1 MITRR
6 HNKVII
12 LTFLVGNLF
21 SQTVDELKKI
31 QQAYEEII
39 REQMAKEAISEKL
52 YDDDIIIDDIPTQI
66 LVKPDDIIAYYVQKM
81 ARIRTELDDMKDLL
95 PLVSKKLTL
104 NYYGYDFFYSRDSIS
119 FWQNSP
125 LPDDYPLGSGDEVI
139 ISMWGAAENRI
150 REVIARDGTIFVQNV
165 GLLYLGGKK
174 KSAADAYI
182 NDEFKKMYS
191 TMRGDNPT
199 TFLDVTL
206 GKLKG
211 INVQLTG
218 TVLSPGIH
226 AVNPYSTLTT
236 VLMQTGGIDTTG
248 SLREIM
254 IIRNNTPVDTLD
266 LYALLHGTGTF
277 HDFRLLDWDRIH
289 VPLRNT
295 TIAMDGAV
303 KRPAYYETLQGE
315 TLQDLLRFSGG
326 LQSSASDFMVLTHND
341 DGTRAPQIVSAGTL
355 ENIEVHD
362 GDNIFVP
369 TMSFHDI
376 YVYIS
381 GVIPSPDSYPWF
393 TGMTLKDL
401 LLVSGSLHQQYY
413 NVSDWEHAE
422 LARYDLQESKYILQE
437 INLPAVL
444 NGSVDD
450 NIQLSPY
457 DRLMV
462 PKQQGLKPPGFVT
475 VLGSIYRPGEY
486 TLLNVDENLESVLT
500 RSGGLLP
507 GAFKAG
513 ITIERDTLLLGWSGI
528 ESKLKNRDVIRVPD
542 NPHAVTVLGEVHNPG
557 YFTWKRGKP
566 LRYYLRLAGGL
577 TSRGDKQHIFVKYAN
592 GEGAS
597 VTPWR
602 KPEVRD
608 GATITVSEME
618 IYKDKTSG
626 LEILQTLAGT
636 AGSLATVI
644 LIINSQR

>member
-1 MITRR
+1 M
-6 HNKVII
+6 
-12 LTFLVGNLF
+12 LF
-21 SQTVDELKKI
+21 
-31 QQAYEEII
+31 
-39 REQMAKEAISEKL
+39 R
-52 YDDDIIIDDIPTQI
+52 
-66 LVKPDDIIAYYVQKM
+66 
-81 ARIRTELDDMKDLL
+81 
-95 PLVSKKLTL
+95 
-104 NYYGYDFFYSRDSIS
+104 
-119 FWQNSP
+119 
-125 LPDDYPLGSGDEVI
+125 SGDEVI

-381 GVIPSPDSYPWF
+381 GVIPSQIGRASC
-393 TGMTLKDL
+393 
-401 LLVSGSLHQQYY
+401 
-413 NVSDWEHAE
+413 
-422 LARYDLQESKYILQE
+422 R
-437 INLPAVL
+437 
-444 NGSVDD
+444 
-450 NIQLSPY
+450 
-457 DRLMV
+457 
-462 PKQQGLKPPGFVT
+462 
-475 VLGSIYRPGEY
+475 
-486 TLLNVDENLESVLT
+486 
-500 RSGGLLP
+500 
-507 GAFKAG
+507 
-513 ITIERDTLLLGWSGI
+513 ER
-528 ESKLKNRDVIRVPD
+528 V
-542 NPHAVTVLGEVHNPG
+542 
-557 YFTWKRGKP
+557 
-566 LRYYLRLAGGL
+566 
-577 TSRGDKQHIFVKYAN
+577 
-592 GEGAS
+592 
-597 VTPWR
+597 
-602 KPEVRD
+602 
-608 GATITVSEME
+608 
-618 IYKDKTSG
+618 
-626 LEILQTLAGT
+626 
-636 AGSLATVI
+636 
-644 LIINSQR
+644 